1 MGWLFFHNVRSRS
14 ELVKLLRDETNKT
27 PGFEI
32 LKSSVTG
39 NHMWS
44 LLQITGK
51 DGKQVRLVTLDL
63 LSKQGDQWGHKT
75 LDESVDP
82 YYYDCPL
89 TYLDKLTEPINEYAM
104 NWRSKVRAYWAKRKE
119 LPEPCAGM
127 VVTVGGTEY
136 RLIRRL
142 HRRGWTAA
150 LAAGGEFDAYRIKL
164 TTLRASMLRGEYRM
178 PEPAP
183 PMSGAE
189 LETALG

>member
-14 ELVKLLRDETNKT
+14 ELVKLLRDEANKT

-63 LSKQGDQWGHKT
+63 LSKQGDQWGHKA
-75 LDESVDP
+75 LDESVGP

-89 TYLDKLTEPINEYAM
+89 AYLEHLTEPVNENAAV
-104 NWRSKVRAYWAKRKE
+104 WRAKVRMHWEQRKQ
-119 LPEPCAGM
+119 LPRPCAGM

-136 RLIRRL
+136 RLIRQL

-183 PMSGAE
+183 PMSDAE